1 MPNTP
6 SQMQSVSYQKN
17 DNYQNSAQ
25 TSSYPPLNVTRN
37 IANNAGQNST
47 PTTPSGLTVGV
58 GKQTQQS
65 NPNGNNGGN
74 NNGEA

>member
-17 DNYQNSAQ
+17 DNYQNPAQ

-65 NPNGNNGGN
+65 NPNSNNEGSNNGS
-74 NNGEA
+74 A

>member
-17 DNYQNSAQ
+17 DNYQNPAQ

-37 IANNAGQNST
+37 IANNAGQHSN
-47 PTTPSGLTVGV
+47 PTTPSGLAVRVGR
-58 GKQTQQS
+58 QAQQS
-65 NPNGNNGGN
+65 NPNGNNGGDG
-74 NNGEA
+74 NGQA